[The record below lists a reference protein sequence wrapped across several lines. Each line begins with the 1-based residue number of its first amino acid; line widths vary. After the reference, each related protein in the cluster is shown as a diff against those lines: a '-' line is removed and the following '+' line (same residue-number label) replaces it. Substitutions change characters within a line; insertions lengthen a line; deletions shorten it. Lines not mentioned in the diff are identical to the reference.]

1 MHTYLV
7 YKFIMQCRDIRM
19 HAHTYMEWFRIIA
32 VIRVAEV
39 SDIREIVYHNNITN
53 YIRGL

>member
-1 MHTYLV
+1 
-7 YKFIMQCRDIRM
+7 
-19 HAHTYMEWFRIIA
+19 MEWFRIIA

-39 SDIREIVYHNNITN
+39 SDIREIVYHNNTTN